1 MNGRLKSRRLSP
13 PIRSSTRQW
22 MRSDAA
28 SASLKL
34 YWYVIVS
41 LPWSG
46 RCAAPASAGRK
57 WRKDCDCCRGRLC
70 PISSCVSV
78 LLRRPDDGCDHI
90 PGRPTGTMTGPPDII
105 ADPPE
110 LAGDVLSELLRVLRL
125 TGSVFLNGHFSEPF
139 GVISPKQWDADSPL
153 SHLRHVS
160 VFHLVAS
167 GGCTLTA
174 EDGSVWELGPG
185 DIVLM
190 PYPVEHTFE
199 RGAHDGCVYGPD
211 VVRDGSTAGV
221 SEVRH
226 GGDGPETRLVCGFIE
241 STELIGAPLF
251 DSLPT
256 VLVERTADDPVAGML
271 ASIAK
276 EVLRQVDEARPGT
289 EVLLGRLMET
299 LFVEVLRRHAASLP
313 RGTVS
318 MLSALRDPLIARA
331 LRLLHADPA
340 RHWTV
345 EVLARETGTSR
356 TVLSERFNAAL
367 GKPPIEYLSGWRI
380 QVAAERLRS
389 TGEPLALIADAVG
402 YDSEAS
408 FSRAFKRAMGVS
420 PGA

>member
-1 MNGRLKSRRLSP
+1 
-13 PIRSSTRQW
+13 
-22 MRSDAA
+22 
-28 SASLKL
+28 
-34 YWYVIVS
+34 
-41 LPWSG
+41 
-46 RCAAPASAGRK
+46 
-57 WRKDCDCCRGRLC
+57 
-70 PISSCVSV
+70 
-78 LLRRPDDGCDHI
+78 
-90 PGRPTGTMTGPPDII
+90 MTGPPEFI
-105 ADPPE
+105 AETPE
-110 LAGDVLSELLRVLRL
+110 VAADVLSELLRVLRL

-153 SHLRHVS
+153 AHLRHVS
-160 VFHLVAS
+160 VFHLIAS

-174 EDGSVWELGPG
+174 EDGATWELGPG

-199 RGAHDGCVYGPD
+199 RGVHGGCVYGPD
-211 VVRDGSTAGV
+211 VVRDGPVKGV
-221 SEVRH
+221 SVVRH

-256 VLVERTADDPVAGML
+256 VLVERTGDDPVAGML
-271 ASIAK
+271 ASTAR
-276 EVLRQVDEARPGT
+276 EVLRQLDDARPGT

-313 RGTVS
+313 SGTVG
-318 MLSALRDPLIARA
+318 MLAALRDPLIARA

-345 EVLARETGTSR
+345 EALAREVGASR
-356 TVLSERFNAAL
+356 TVIAERFHALL
-367 GKPPIEYLSGWRI
+367 GKPPIEYLTGWRL

-389 TGEPLALIADAVG
+389 TAEPLARIAELVG

-408 FSRAFKRAMGVS
+408 FSRAFKRTMGVS
-420 PGA
+420 PGAWRTASGA